1 MGLAATWIVLA
12 LVCAVFVLVIAGRT
26 LIDPLDEDARPESGW
41 RAFTA
46 DFFSW
51 LAPLGMRIE
60 IMFLRLG
67 RRMGLPAKRLEDL
80 SVRLDEIAHERRQ
93 IRDIAKMA
101 DLGDSD
107 LSNMSLDD
115 FLQATQTSEPAY
127 ADVEPISEKLEEF
140 YESLQERR
148 AVARAR
154 R

>member
-1 MGLAATWIVLA
+1 
-12 LVCAVFVLVIAGRT
+12 
-26 LIDPLDEDARPESGW
+26 
-41 RAFTA
+41 
-46 DFFSW
+46 
-51 LAPLGMRIE
+51 MRIE
-60 IMFLRLG
+60 ILFLRLG

-80 SVRLDEIAHERRQ
+80 SVRLDEIVHERRQ

-107 LSNMSLDD
+107 LSNMSLDE

-140 YESLQERR
+140 YESVQERR